1 MNIFAFAKK
10 QFFLNN
16 CNICLI
22 QLQIRAKF
30 SQFSKNESILQMTY
44 SQISSIEKLN
54 NSKKILYLDM
64 SRGICLVLSIV
75 ELWIFVKPV
84 WNFSL

>member
-1 MNIFAFAKK
+1 MNIFAFARK
-10 QFFLNN
+10 QIFLNN

-30 SQFSKNESILQMTY
+30 SQFSKNESILQMNY
-44 SQISSIEKLN
+44 YQISSFEQLN
-54 NSKKILYLDM
+54 NSKQILYLDM

-75 ELWIFVKPV
+75 ELWIFDK
-84 WNFSL
+84 S